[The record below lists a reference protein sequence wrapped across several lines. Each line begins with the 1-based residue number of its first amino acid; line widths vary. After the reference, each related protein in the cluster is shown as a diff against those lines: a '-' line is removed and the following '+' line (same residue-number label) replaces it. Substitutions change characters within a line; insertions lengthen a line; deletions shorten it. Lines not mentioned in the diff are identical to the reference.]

1 MTVKCDYMGAII
13 GWKHNHQVGMSTVDG
28 EITAFPGGIPSDDD
42 INAWKTEYDAH
53 VAATA
58 YREKRATEYP
68 EIGDQLDD
76 LYRKGAFSD
85 AMAAQLKA
93 VKDKHPK

>member
-1 MTVKCDYMGAII
+1 MSNIGLVI
-13 GWKHNHQVGMSTVDG
+13 GWKFNNQPGMTTVDDV
-28 EITAFPGGIPSDDD
+28 ITEFPGGVPSQEDQD
-42 INAWKTEYDAH
+42 AWTAEYEAH

-58 YREKRATEYP
+58 YREKRAREYP

>member
-1 MTVKCDYMGAII
+1 MSNISEVI
-13 GWKHNHQVGMSTVDG
+13 GWKFGHQAGMTTVGGV
-28 EITAFPGGIPSDDD
+28 ITEFPGGVPSQEDQD
-42 INAWKTEYDAH
+42 AWTAEYEAH

-58 YREKRATEYP
+58 YREKRAREYP

-93 VKDKHPK
+93 VKDKHPKGDN

>member
-1 MTVKCDYMGAII
+1 MSNIGLVI
-13 GWKHNHQVGMSTVDG
+13 GWKFNNQPGMTTVDG
-28 EITAFPGGIPSDDD
+28 EIKEFPGAIPSQEDQD
-42 INAWKTEYDAH
+42 AWTAEYEAH

-58 YREKRATEYP
+58 YREKRAREYP

-76 LYRKGAFSD
+76 LYRKGAFSE

-93 VKDKHPK
+93 VKAAHPKGDN